1 MQLLTHRYLK
11 VALTVVLLSSV
22 SAAFAKQYDLVLV
35 HGLAN
40 KHKWSSSF
48 LSEVSSEWGS
58 GNVYVIYT
66 NTSQSVYTRSYNG
79 RTVFFMGNN
88 DYHAGKDYIQVQA
101 QNMDQKIQYLKQHH
115 GLSDKFNIIAHS
127 MGGLVSRY
135 YSYMRPNT
143 VAGIVTLGT
152 PNHGSPLADNFNWLA
167 NYFLDAKDATDHLR
181 PSYLKN
187 TFNPTYPAGSA
198 PLHDGG
204 RIYTIRGDCDGW
216 DCWGWGGE
224 LAVGWNWLSVVHWTD
239 NDGLVPRNNVKIS
252 GAIHLA
258 DFWRYDHEDLVQKSA
273 VARKAASVLR

>member
-1 MQLLTHRYLK
+1 MKNITSALL
-11 VALTVVLLSSV
+11 ALFLLSAFS
-22 SAAFAKQYDLVLV
+22 SAYAKQYDLVLV

-48 LSEVSSEWGS
+48 LTELANTWGS

-66 NTSQSVYTRSYNG
+66 NTSTNISTKSYNG
-79 RTVFFMGNN
+79 RTVTFIGKN
-88 DYHAGKDYIQVQA
+88 DYKAGKDYIQKQA
-101 QNMDQKIQYLKQHH
+101 QNMDAKINILKSQY
-115 GLSDKFNIIAHS
+115 GLSNRFNIIAHS

-135 YSYMRPNT
+135 YAYYRPNT

-187 TFNPTYPAGSA
+187 TFNPQYPAGSA
-198 PLHDGG
+198 PLYAGG
-204 RIYTIRGDCDGW
+204 RIYTIRGDCDGY

-224 LAVGWNWLSVVHWTD
+224 LAVGWDWMTIFHWTD
-239 NDGLVPRNNVKIS
+239 SDGLVPKNNVKIS

-258 DFWRYDHEDLVQKSA
+258 DFWSYDHEDLVQKSS